1 MNHDKMRN
9 SPEMVLR
16 RRRLNRLKSLTA
28 KNRSSTS
35 KSTSQ
40 QPVPLEPD
48 ARLFIP
54 TNGIIPTN
62 DVMATNG
69 RELYQPVPNLEELY
83 AEEEINILKAK
94 SKFSFAKSDFL
105 YFSFQLLTSL

>member
-1 MNHDKMRN
+1 MNHHKMRN

-16 RRRLNRLKSLTA
+16 RRRLNRLKSLAA

-40 QPVPLEPD
+40 QPAPLESD
-48 ARLFIP
+48 ARPVI
-54 TNGIIPTN
+54 T
-62 DVMATNG
+62 TNG
-69 RELYQPVPNLEELY
+69 REIDQPVPNLDELY
-83 AEEEINILKAK
+83 TEQEINILKAK

-105 YFSFQLLTSL
+105 